1 MTRAHY
7 TLDDLG
13 GGLTWPA
20 LFSFIQFLPP
30 GILTEDRETR
40 AWLDGTMAVPM
51 LAHILDTI
59 RAIGSNGKAKPI
71 PRPFDKQKDMRR
83 FGADPITP
91 AELESWWNREE

>member
-20 LFSFIQFLPP
+20 LFSFISNLPP
-30 GILTEDRETR
+30 GILTEDSETR
-40 AWLDGTMAVPM
+40 AWLDGTMTVPM

-59 RAIGSNGKAKPI
+59 RAIGSRGKAKPI

-83 FGADPITP
+83 FGADPISP
-91 AELESWWNREE
+91 DELESWWNREE